1 MNGDM
6 RCTIGSGQVTRM
18 TPARSRPPV
27 ILEFARN
34 KARAAGYSNVETSAV
49 DGESLKVGDGVF
61 DAAICRL
68 GLMFFPNPGKGLRE
82 MYRALKPGGRACTM
96 VFSSPDNNPCVSILV
111 STAFKYAGLAP
122 RDPYQPGGLL
132 SLGKPGLI
140 EDVFQQAGFS
150 HVATTKLAAPFRLPS
165 VKDYLAFI
173 RDSAS
178 PILQILGQLDASAKQ
193 AAWAE
198 IETKLSAFNTAD
210 GWEGPNELLLTM
222 GRRT

>member
-1 MNGDM
+1 
-6 RCTIGSGQVTRM
+6 VTRI
-18 TPARSRPPV
+18 S
-27 ILEFARN
+27 
-34 KARAAGYSNVETSAV
+34 
-49 DGESLKVGDGVF
+49 
-61 DAAICRL
+61 
-68 GLMFFPNPGKGLRE
+68 
-82 MYRALKPGGRACTM
+82 
-96 VFSSPDNNPCVSILV
+96 
-111 STAFKYAGLAP
+111 
-122 RDPYQPGGLL
+122 QGGLL